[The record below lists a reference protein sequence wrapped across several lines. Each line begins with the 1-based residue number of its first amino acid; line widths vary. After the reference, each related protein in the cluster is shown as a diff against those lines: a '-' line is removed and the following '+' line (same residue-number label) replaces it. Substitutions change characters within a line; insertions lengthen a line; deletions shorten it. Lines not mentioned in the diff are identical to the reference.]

1 MWCGDDD
8 EDKGECDGA
17 MEPGA
22 LPGPEACGC
31 EYGCGCGCW
40 YWTCWEWEY
49 DDGCGI
55 IGAEGG
61 RGGRVGTAR
70 TSVWARGRF
79 CNTDRWFTENVV
91 GVAVIPRGKSAREG
105 KGKGKVEVESVSG
118 YGGGEGSRRAL
129 TGVYLYGIEG

>member
-1 MWCGDDD
+1 LWCSGDD
-8 EDKGECDGA
+8 EDKDERDGA

-40 YWTCWEWEY
+40 YWTMCWEWEY
-49 DDGCGI
+49 DDGCGV

-70 TSVWARGRF
+70 TSVCARGRF
-79 CNTDRWFTENVV
+79 CDIKRWFTEDVV
-91 GVAVIPRGKSAREG
+91 GVAVIPRRKSAQVGWKRVKARAEG
-105 KGKGKVEVESVSG
+105 RG
-118 YGGGEGSRRAL
+118 RRR
-129 TGVYLYGIEG
+129 